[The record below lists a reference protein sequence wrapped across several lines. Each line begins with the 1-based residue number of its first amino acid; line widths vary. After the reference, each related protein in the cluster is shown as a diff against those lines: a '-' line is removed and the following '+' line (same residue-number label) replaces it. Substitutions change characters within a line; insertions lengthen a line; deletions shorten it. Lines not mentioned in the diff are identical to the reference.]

1 MRLRRRPT
9 PAVIVLVL
17 IGVLAA
23 RRLFGPAEAPIQ
35 SQFAEG
41 PVEVARVVDGDT
53 LLLRSGHR
61 VRLIG
66 IDTPEIEHED
76 RPAEPLGREA
86 SRFTAQ
92 LVGDGPVRLEFDR
105 ERRDQYHRLLAY
117 VHLPDGRLL
126 NEEIV
131 RAGYSRAEVHY
142 AFRSD
147 RKRQFLAAEEAAKA
161 ERRGMWAMPDHHPT
175 PISER

>member
-1 MRLRRRPT
+1 
-9 PAVIVLVL
+9 VLVLLL

-23 RRLFGPAEAPIQ
+23 QRLFGPADAPVE
-35 SQFAEG
+35 SHFAEG

-53 LLLRSGHR
+53 LLLRSGSR

-76 RPAEPLGREA
+76 RPGEPLGTEA
-86 SRFTAQ
+86 SQFTAQ
-92 LVGDGPVRLEFDR
+92 LVGQGPVRLEFDR

-142 AFRSD
+142 AFRTD
-147 RKRQFLAAEEAAKA
+147 RKRQFVAAEEAAKA
-161 ERRGMWAMPDHHPT
+161 ERRGIWAARDSDDAPANQP
-175 PISER
+175 